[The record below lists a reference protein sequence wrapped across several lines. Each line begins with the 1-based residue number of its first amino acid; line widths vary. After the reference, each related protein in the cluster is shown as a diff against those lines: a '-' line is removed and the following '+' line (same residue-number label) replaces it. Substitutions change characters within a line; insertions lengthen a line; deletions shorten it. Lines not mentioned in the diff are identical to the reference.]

1 MNFIQYDSTD
11 RQIQE
16 TAKSLGLSDKSKRL
30 EARRSLEA
38 AGKRAVLILIE
49 ALLNGNNLARK
60 EAADALAYIK
70 EPSSAGAL
78 VVALED
84 EDHDVRW
91 AAMKAIIALDQD
103 GVESLLLA
111 LIKDFSSAYLR
122 EGARHILNTMRQNSC
137 LESPILPVL
146 KALEGI
152 QPAATVPWALKRP
165 GKSCTAPRKKGDRYH
180 YRQFSLPL

>member
-1 MNFIQYDSTD
+1 MNFIQYDSID

-16 TAKSLGLSDKSKRL
+16 TARSLGLSDKARRL
-30 EARRSLEA
+30 EARKSLET

-60 EAADALAYIK
+60 EAADALAYIQ

-84 EDHDVRW
+84 DDHDVRW

-103 GVESLLLA
+103 GVEPLLRA
-111 LIKDFSSAYLR
+111 LIKDFSSAHLR
-122 EGARHILNTMRQNSC
+122 EGARHILNTMKQNSC

-152 QPAATVPWALKRP
+152 EPAATVPWAAQRAWEELYGPQKKR
-165 GKSCTAPRKKGDRYH
+165 
-180 YRQFSLPL
+180 

>member
-1 MNFIQYDSTD
+1 M
-11 RQIQE
+11 
-16 TAKSLGLSDKSKRL
+16 
-30 EARRSLEA
+30 EARKSLEA
-38 AGKRAVLILIE
+38 AGKKAVLILIE

-60 EAADALAYIK
+60 EAADALAFIK

-84 EDHDVRW
+84 DDHDVRW

-103 GVESLLLA
+103 GIESLLQG
-111 LIKDFSSAYLR
+111 LIKDFSSAHLR

-137 LESPILPVL
+137 LEGPLLPVL

-152 QPAATVPWALKRP
+152 EPTATVPWAAEAAWEELYGPNKKR
-165 GKSCTAPRKKGDRYH
+165 
-180 YRQFSLPL
+180 